1 MIVTRIADTTIAN
14 LADGAPWIAK
24 SATLATA
31 KATHTHHKISG
42 GASRKTSRAGEL
54 ADADVGGGGGE
65 GQAIRTL
72 GSSSA

>member
-1 MIVTRIADTTIAN
+1 MIVSRIADTTIEN
-14 LADGAPWIAK
+14 LADAPWSAK

-42 GASRKTSRAGEL
+42 GASRKTSRFASGDL
-54 ADADVGGGGGE
+54 TA

>member
-14 LADGAPWIAK
+14 LAGAPWIAK

-31 KATHTHHKISG
+31 KASHTHHRISG
-42 GASRKTSRAGEL
+42 GASRKTSRFPSGDLTAP
-54 ADADVGGGGGE
+54 
-65 GQAIRTL
+65 QAIRTL

>member
-14 LADGAPWIAK
+14 LAGAPWIAK

-31 KATHTHHKISG
+31 KATHTHHRISG
-42 GASRKTSRAGEL
+42 GASRKTSRFTSG
-54 ADADVGGGGGE
+54 DSPRT
-65 GQAIRTL
+65 QAIRTR

>member
-14 LADGAPWIAK
+14 LAGAPSIAK

-42 GASRKTSRAGEL
+42 GASRKTSRFASGDL
-54 ADADVGGGGGE
+54 TA